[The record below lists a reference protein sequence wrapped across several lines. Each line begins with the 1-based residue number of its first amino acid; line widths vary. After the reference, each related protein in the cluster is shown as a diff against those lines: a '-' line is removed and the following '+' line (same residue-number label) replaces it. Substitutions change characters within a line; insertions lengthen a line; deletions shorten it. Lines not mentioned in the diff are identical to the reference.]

1 MPAAKQWMVRGSE
14 RLTTRL
20 SELAGL
26 VLAEQEGLFNQLAQL
41 SNTSRCDPY
50 LRKHHAQIDLRIF
63 SARHHGFEV
72 LHEQKQMK
80 RIGRAGLKFPIEVPL
95 SGGFILGMHQQRSD
109 ACNVSGLSG
118 TEQSVLE

>member
-1 MPAAKQWMVRGSE
+1 MKASDCWPPYYLRVNWVASRGS
-14 RLTTRL
+14 L
-20 SELAGL
+20 S
-26 VLAEQEGLFNQLAQL
+26 
-41 SNTSRCDPY
+41 SRCDPY
-50 LRKHHAQIDLRIF
+50 LRIF

-80 RIGRAGLKFPIEVPL
+80 RIGRAGLKFPVEVPL